1 MKHISCILLAVLILM
16 LPVLAAA
23 MTVPANPMAQ
33 PGFGIISTAVP
44 AQPTWSPVNV
54 STPMPTQAPTEAPTP
69 MPTEEPTSVPTEAP
83 TPVLTEVPTQ
93 VPTEVSTQLPVE
105 ATDSGNEENIVP
117 AMPEMNYEADE
128 DILSEEIVAQL
139 DAEALEYLKV
149 DGEVIETIDGV
160 RNILLVGVDAR
171 PGETRSRSDT
181 MVILTVD
188 GNRNEIR
195 MTSLMRDMYVSIPG
209 RGNNRINA
217 AWVYGGPELL
227 LQVIEENFGL
237 KIEEYVAVD
246 LRVLIDIVDELG
258 GLTLTVE
265 TKQQLSAINGVIDAF
280 NYQFKEKNN
289 DGLLT
294 QIGTQQ
300 MNGKQVQAY
309 ARYRRGE
316 SDVQRTARQRE
327 VLTLLFDKLQN
338 KSIFELTGIAFSV
351 MDRIETN
358 LSFSEIVSL
367 IPVAFGMKDAQFE
380 QLTIPYDASYQN
392 KTISG
397 MAVIVPD
404 ISACRKEMDAFI
416 NKTDE

>member
-69 MPTEEPTSVPTEAP
+69 MPTEEPTSVPTEVP
-83 TPVLTEVPTQ
+83 TP
-93 VPTEVSTQLPVE
+93 VPTEVPTQLPVE
-105 ATDSGNEENIVP
+105 ATDSGNEENFAP

-139 DAEALEYLKV
+139 DAEALEYLKA